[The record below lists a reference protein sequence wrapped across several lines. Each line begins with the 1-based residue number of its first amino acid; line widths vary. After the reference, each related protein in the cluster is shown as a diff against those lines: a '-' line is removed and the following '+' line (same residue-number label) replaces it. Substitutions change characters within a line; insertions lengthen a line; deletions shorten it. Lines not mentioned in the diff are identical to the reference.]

1 MTITNTKTLNEWLD
15 AMWYKH
21 PAELFVYDSEALTAA
36 AARKWNATEELFAMY
51 DLDGN
56 GRIDMEE
63 MLMAKQMTEL
73 LDVDGSELAQFWE
86 YAFKLSDRDS
96 DLAVTLVEVA
106 ALRWT

>member
-1 MTITNTKTLNEWLD
+1 
-15 AMWYKH
+15 
-21 PAELFVYDSEALTAA
+21 
-36 AARKWNATEELFAMY
+36 
-51 DLDGN
+51 
-56 GRIDMEE
+56 MEE